1 MCLSNLSNVLS
12 KTRKP
17 TTQEK
22 KRHTIKAQIVIC
34 LLTLTIFSVVVDK
47 GRPHDFSLFK
57 GSGLLLYPDALL
69 LADSGYQGMHKHHQ
83 NSALPIKKKKGQ
95 RLSTEDKAHNKA
107 LSKQRIFIEH
117 INRRCK
123 IFRIV
128 KEVYRGKHKNYSLT
142 WNLVA
147 ALVNLR
153 YRCI

>member
-1 MCLSNLSNVLS
+1 
-12 KTRKP
+12 
-17 TTQEK
+17 
-22 KRHTIKAQIVIC
+22 
-34 LLTLTIFSVVVDK
+34 VVVGK
-47 GRPHDFSLFK
+47 GRQHDFSIFK
-57 GSGLLLYPDALL
+57 GGGILLHPDALL
-69 LADSGYQGMHKHHQ
+69 LADSGYQGMHKHHR
-83 NSALPIKKKKGQ
+83 NSTLLIKKKKGQ
-95 RLSTEDKAHNKA
+95 RLSTEDKAHNKT

-153 YRCI
+153 HSCI